1 MIIFSRDKIMQAVK
15 RIEIISDSV
24 ESHKIIKILES
35 VGVLNYTVIRNVIGK
50 GVRGTNS
57 GDLDMSMLENDYVI
71 AFFLDD
77 KTKLLVDKLKPVTKK
92 FGGVC
97 YISDAIAINAV
108 AASPNAK
115 IGA

>member
-1 MIIFSRDKIMQAVK
+1 MSEVK

-24 ESHKIIKILES
+24 ESHKIIQVLEK

-71 AFFLDD
+71 AFFLAD
-77 KTKLLVDKLKPVTKK
+77 KTKMLVEKLKPVTKK

-97 YISDAIAINAV
+97 YISDAIEINSMQST
-108 AASPNAK
+108 ASV
-115 IGA
+115 

>member
-1 MIIFSRDKIMQAVK
+1 MQPVK

-24 ESHKIIKILES
+24 ESHKIIKVLEN
-35 VGVLNYTVIRNVIGK
+35 VGVLNYTVIRNVVGK

-71 AFFLDD
+71 AFFLED

-108 AASPNAK
+108 TPTAK
-115 IGA
+115 SAV